1 MEKARIQI
9 VEDEKIV
16 AMDIQDRLESFDY
29 NVSALAVS
37 GEEAVKKA
45 ADTNPNLVLMDIM
58 LKGDIDGIKAAQ
70 HIRAFFD
77 IPVVFLT
84 AYADE
89 NTLQRARIAEPFGY
103 LLKPFEDKELHA
115 TIEMALYKH
124 MMERKLKE
132 CENWYESTL
141 HCICD
146 AVIATNTDGC
156 IKFMNPFAEA
166 LTDWKAKDA
175 IGKYLNEIFNVVN
188 GETNEKAEDPL
199 IKIQR
204 ESIFF
209 GLADYTMLIDKN
221 NLKKPVD
228 VIGASIKD
236 KKGNAMGNVII
247 FYDITERLKLQK
259 ECLDFTKLS

>member
-1 MEKARIQI
+1 METARIQI

-16 AMDIQDRLESFDY
+16 AMDIQDRLESFNY
-29 NVSALAVS
+29 TISELAVS
-37 GEEAVKKA
+37 GEEAIKKA

-58 LKGDIDGIKAAQ
+58 LKGKIDGIKAAQ

-89 NTLQRARIAEPFGY
+89 NTLQRAKMAEPFGY
-103 LLKPFEDKELHA
+103 LIKPFDDKELHA

-132 CENWYESTL
+132 SKNWYESTL
-141 HCICD
+141 HSVCD

-156 IKFMNPFAEA
+156 IRFINPFAEA
-166 LTDWKAKDA
+166 LTGWKAKDA
-175 IGKYLNEIFNVVN
+175 VGKSLNEIFNVVN
-188 GETNEKAEDPL
+188 GDTDEKVEDPL

-204 ESIFF
+204 EKIFF
-209 GLADYTMLIDKN
+209 GLADNSMLIDKN

-228 VIGASIKD
+228 IIGASIKD
-236 KKGNAMGNVII
+236 KKGNTMGNVII
-247 FYDITERLKLQK
+247 FYDITERLMLQK
-259 ECLDFTKLS
+259 AFSDF